1 MRGARASPGCAPG
14 FTDTYATA
22 TQSMR
27 VTRNDVCRS
36 SPHHRGE
43 GGFPRTSCPSVPAL
57 GYDKRTQEAKEGGEM
72 RGRRWRLNHPS
83 GHGETIRE
91 TVPCHY
97 DNDTTLP

>member
-57 GYDKRTQEAKEGGEM
+57 GYDKRTQEAKEGVAA
-72 RGRRWRLNHPS
+72 RHS
-83 GHGETIRE
+83 
-91 TVPCHY
+91 
-97 DNDTTLP
+97 TL